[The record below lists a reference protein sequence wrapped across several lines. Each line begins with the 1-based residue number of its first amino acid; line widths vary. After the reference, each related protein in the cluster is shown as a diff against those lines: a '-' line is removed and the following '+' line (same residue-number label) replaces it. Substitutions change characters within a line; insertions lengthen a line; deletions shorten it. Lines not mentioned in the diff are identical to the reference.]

1 MLPRLRTWIPIART
15 GVRTVVR
22 TVVLLGALSG
32 VLLGSSGP
40 GMLVASLAMLAG
52 DHAHSISLERD
63 AGHADVVL
71 CHDPVEIE
79 RSSAAQMRAY
89 DCEDDHRLHVT
100 STGDLVRT
108 EGKATPASRSGAA
121 IVVAS
126 CVPPLVLA
134 RHEARAGFDP
144 ALDAASRLHRTIVL
158 RL

>member
-1 MLPRLRTWIPIART
+1 MLPRLRTLLPIAR
-15 GVRTVVR
+15 VFVR
-22 TVVLLGALSG
+22 TVVLMGALAG

-40 GMLVASLAMLAG
+40 GMLVASLATLAG
-52 DHAHSISLERD
+52 DHAHNISLERD

-71 CHDPVEIE
+71 CHDPAEIV
-79 RSSAAQMRAY
+79 RSDAVQIRAH

-100 STGDLVRT
+100 TSGDLVRT
-108 EGKATPASRSGAA
+108 EGKTTAASRSGALV
-121 IVVAS
+121 VVAP
-126 CVPPLVLA
+126 CVPPLALA